1 MTVTSVDKDL
11 ENLTLTLVADFAA
24 PAESVWELWANPR
37 QLERWWGPP
46 TYPATFEQHDLSPGG
61 EMRYFMTGPEGD
73 KHHGYW
79 VVESVE
85 PPRALRVKDGFTD
98 PDGNPT
104 DGFSVTAMEMTLSDH
119 EGGTR
124 MELRSSFFS
133 REGMEKMLEMGME
146 QGLGEAVGQ
155 MDALL
160 AE

>member
-11 ENLTLTLVADFAA
+11 ENLTMTLVADFAA

-79 VVESVE
+79 VVERVE
-85 PPRALRVKDGFTD
+85 PPRALRVKDGFAD
-98 PDGNPT
+98 ADGNPT
-104 DGFSVTAMEMTLSDH
+104 DGFSITAMEMTLSDH

-160 AE
+160 AA